1 MKKTTLILASAA
13 LLMGGALTSQAQ
25 NVASPELNTTTTRST
40 YRAADDFGPLAGDW
54 EFTLGGSGSSNKN
67 LDRSL
72 GGVNFSLGYFT
83 TSTFEVL
90 VRQTFNYSNPEGGS
104 GTEYDGSTF
113 VAVDQ
118 HFDLGRLRPFVG
130 LNFGGLYG
138 ENTTDT
144 WAAGIE
150 GGLKFYVHPTT
161 FLFGLV
167 NYEWT
172 FKDSDAAGDNFDS
185 GAFLWTMG
193 VGFNF

>member
-1 MKKTTLILASAA
+1 
-13 LLMGGALTSQAQ
+13 MGGALTAVAQ
-25 NVASPELNTTTTRST
+25 NVASPMRNETTTKSS
-40 YRAADDFGPLAGDW
+40 YRAADDYGPHAGGG
-54 EFTLGGSGSSNKN
+54 EFTLGGSGSSNKS
-67 LDRSL
+67 LDNSL

-83 TSTFEVL
+83 TNTLEIL
-90 VRQTFNYSNPEGGS
+90 VRQSVNYSNPVGGS
-104 GTEYDGSTF
+104 GTQYDGSTF

-150 GGLKFYVHPTT
+150 GGLKLYVNPTT

-172 FKDSDAAGDNFDS
+172 FKDSDAAGDNFDN
-185 GAFLWTMG
+185 GAFLWTLG
-193 VGFNF
+193 IGFNF

>member
-13 LLMGGALTSQAQ
+13 LLMGGAFTAHAQ
-25 NVASPELNTTTTRST
+25 NVSQTELNATNTRSS
-40 YRAADDFGPLAGDW
+40 YRATNDFGAHAGEW
-54 EFTLGGSGSSNKN
+54 EFTLGGSGSSSKS
-67 LDRSL
+67 LDHSL
-72 GGVNFSLGYFT
+72 GGMNFSVGYFI
-83 TSTFEVL
+83 SNTFEIV
-90 VRQTFNYSNPEGGS
+90 VRQTANYSNPAGGS
-104 GTEYDGSTF
+104 GTKYDGSTF

-118 HFDLGRLRPFVG
+118 HLDLGRLRPFAG

-138 ENTTDT
+138 QNTTDT

-150 GGLKFYVHPTT
+150 GGLKLYVLPTT
-161 FLFGLV
+161 FIFGLV

-172 FKDSDAAGDNFDS
+172 FKNSDAAGDNFDS